1 LPKKTKEINK
11 DKMTHVNNGEVMEK
25 EMEPTGER
33 ERDRETAAGSGV
45 HHRFLASASKRD
57 ANSGNALEAAATK
70 TKTGTTITN
79 LEDLAFEACQNW
91 SDMHQ
96 DFFITDDE
104 LEYEDELSLGSSIG
118 GNIATT
124 TTADA
129 AVEGLI
135 TGEHQNEQLLMEGA
149 YAITVK
155 SMNPVQ
161 CGAIAFLSNTV
172 TGSLS

>member
-1 LPKKTKEINK
+1 
-11 DKMTHVNNGEVMEK
+11 MTHVNNGEVMEK

-45 HHRFLASASKRD
+45 HHRFLASASERD

-70 TKTGTTITN
+70 SKTGTTITN

-91 SDMHQ
+91 SDLHQ